1 MSLAQASGLNVG
13 GNWNLPFE
21 WRSIEVLNAAAVKG
35 AFGITAIRQRSGGS
49 LSRHTCA
56 AKIAPLHG
64 LSPNKG
70 YNAEMKTWVVIT
82 KNSSAPM
89 EIKAEAVRM
98 SIPGVLTLHSN
109 EGSGKDVSTIVAMF
123 PVDAVLSIVD
133 KSSFVA

>member
-1 MSLAQASGLNVG
+1 
-13 GNWNLPFE
+13 
-21 WRSIEVLNAAAVKG
+21 
-35 AFGITAIRQRSGGS
+35 
-49 LSRHTCA
+49 
-56 AKIAPLHG
+56 
-64 LSPNKG
+64 
-70 YNAEMKTWVVIT
+70 MKTWVVIT